1 MIDEFIDDIR
11 NLDKLEDFEKGN
23 DKQRAHLNKVVKAFN
38 GIKEAADRAAANAG
52 GTEEFYVI
60 DGGESV
66 PKNFVMG

>member
-1 MIDEFIDDIR
+1 MSEQFIDDVK
-11 NLDKLEDFEKGN
+11 NLEKLDDFQKGN
-23 DKQRAHLNKVVKAFN
+23 DKQRAHLNKLVKNIN
-38 GIKEAADRAAANAG
+38 GVIEAAERDAENGG